1 MKPACQFD
9 PPKLSGP
16 ARAELRA
23 AKRQFP
29 RTAYFF
35 QSGIGE
41 WRGYW
46 SPYDGENGSGFR
58 NFRSLSR
65 EYFTAKRAKSS
76 AGNYSS
82 KDRCGETPQP
92 ARETRALPFDNALA
106 FPNFTQSIVDLAR
119 AVFNFA
125 RTASA

>member
-9 PPKLSGP
+9 PRKLSGLG
-16 ARAELRA
+16 RAELRA

-29 RTAYFF
+29 RTSYFF

-65 EYFTAKRAKSS
+65 EYFTESSRERAKETTVFALVALTSIWPVI
-76 AGNYSS
+76 YMVITVVKLLS
-82 KDRCGETPQP
+82 KGRP
-92 ARETRALPFDNALA
+92 L
-106 FPNFTQSIVDLAR
+106 
-119 AVFNFA
+119 
-125 RTASA
+125 

>member
-9 PPKLSGP
+9 AQPR
-16 ARAELRA
+16 RAGAEVRA

-46 SPYDGENGSGFR
+46 SPYDGERGSESR
-58 NFRSLSR
+58 NFRSLSGQFLT
-65 EYFTAKRAKSS
+65 EA
-76 AGNYSS
+76 
-82 KDRCGETPQP
+82 
-92 ARETRALPFDNALA
+92 AREHAKEM
-106 FPNFTQSIVDLAR
+106 
-119 AVFNFA
+119 AVFGLVA
-125 RTASA
+125 LTSAWPVIYMVITVVRLLGKGRP

>member
-9 PPKLSGP
+9 PRKLSGLD
-16 ARAELRA
+16 RAELRA

-29 RTAYFF
+29 RTSYFF

-65 EYFTAKRAKSS
+65 EYFTASSRERAK
-76 AGNYSS
+76 
-82 KDRCGETPQP
+82 ET
-92 ARETRALPFDNALA
+92 TVLALVPLTSVMPVFYMV
-106 FPNFTQSIVDLAR
+106 FTVAKLVSIVRPCEDSAR
-119 AVFNFA
+119 IPG
-125 RTASA
+125 TASG

>member
-9 PPKLSGP
+9 PPKLSGL

-46 SPYDGENGSGFR
+46 SPYDGENGSRFR
-58 NFRSLSR
+58 NFRSLKVAS
-65 EYFTAKRAKSS
+65 TLPSL
-76 AGNYSS
+76 
-82 KDRCGETPQP
+82 P
-92 ARETRALPFDNALA
+92 ANAPRRRQFLRL
-106 FPNFTQSIVDLAR
+106 SL
-119 AVFNFA
+119 
-125 RTASA
+125 

>member
-9 PPKLSGP
+9 PQPRV

-35 QSGIGE
+35 QSGLGE

-46 SPYDGENGSGFR
+46 SPYDGEKGSESR
-58 NFRSLSR
+58 NFRDLR
-65 EYFTAKRAKSS
+65 GQFLTEA
-76 AGNYSS
+76 
-82 KDRCGETPQP
+82 
-92 ARETRALPFDNALA
+92 AREQAKEMIVFAFVAL
-106 FPNFTQSIVDLAR
+106 T
-119 AVFNFA
+119 
-125 RTASA
+125 SAWPVIYMVITVVKLLSKGGP